1 MKLKYSLKRGI
12 GKADLTSMI
21 EGLDLFKANSD
32 KPFFIQVVYDTSQLS
47 GYGDTIPRFS
57 NTKTK
62 KSDHPMALKNG
73 GQVRIG
79 PTRKQ

>member
-1 MKLKYSLKRGI
+1 MKLKYSLKSGI
-12 GKADLTSMI
+12 RKADLTSMI

-62 KSDHPMALKNG
+62 KSDHQMALRNG